1 MPFCGPGS
9 LPCCVIPFRRQR
21 LPWHCGLPMAF
32 LIFRLY
38 LKYLLKESLIWPSHY
53 HGTFLISSTE
63 VKAFQHHLLWQSAPQ
78 TLPLSLSL
86 RALHVRDMVCFVYCP
101 ISAMGHVLERV
112 PKNYGKREK
121 TQIMGTEVIL
131 FPFCIPNNVALSFS
145 PKLLVLISSSMVFPT
160 HRSCCLFVLLQTFPL
175 VHHLGGGK
183 V

>member
-21 LPWHCGLPMAF
+21 LPWHCGLLMAF
-32 LIFRLY
+32 LIFRLS

-63 VKAFQHHLLWQSAPQ
+63 VKAFQHHLIWQSAPQ

-86 RALHVRDMVCFVYCP
+86 RVLHVRDMVCFVYCP

-112 PKNYGKREK
+112 PENYGKRK
-121 TQIMGTEVIL
+121 MTQIMGTEVIV
-131 FPFCIPNNVALSFS
+131 FPFFFCSEYVLFAKVCGRLDLINSLFWSHLVWCFQFTEVVAYLSFS
-145 PKLLVLISSSMVFPT
+145 RPSL
-160 HRSCCLFVLLQTFPL
+160 
-175 VHHLGGGK
+175 
-183 V
+183 